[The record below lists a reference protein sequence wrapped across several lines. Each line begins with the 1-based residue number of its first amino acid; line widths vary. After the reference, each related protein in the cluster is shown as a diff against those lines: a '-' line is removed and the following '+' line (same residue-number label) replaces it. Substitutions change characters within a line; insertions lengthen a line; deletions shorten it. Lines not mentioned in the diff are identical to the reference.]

1 MMDMIVGQ
9 SEQIKR
15 IKELIRQVVNTDLG
29 VMICGESGVGKELV
43 ARALHFQS
51 YRRNA
56 PFVKVN
62 CAALPGELL
71 ESELFGYEKG
81 AFTGAEKL
89 KLGKF
94 ELAHEGT
101 IFLDEIGD
109 MPLMLQSKMLQV
121 LQDGEFSRIG
131 GRADV
136 KVNTWI
142 VSATNHD
149 LEEDVKRGLF
159 REDLFYRLNIIKIVV
174 PPLRDRKEDIA
185 LLVEHFISR
194 YSKQFNYSFV
204 PDKHVMDIFNR
215 YHWPGNVR
223 EVENYIKRLLVLNDW
238 EEVKEEILDR
248 IHSYSNGKSV
258 APASIDDK
266 VRPDLTQSLLDELI
280 VNEKKKSGGLAFASL
295 KDIRKKALMK
305 IEKEIIEQ
313 VLKRTNWNKKQAA
326 RHLKISYKA
335 LLYKVKDMNIKG
347 PAERGVE
354 Q

>member
-1 MMDMIVGQ
+1 MDMIVGQ

-29 VMICGESGVGKELV
+29 VMIYGESGVGKELV

-51 YRRNA
+51 YRRNE

-62 CAALPGELL
+62 CAALPAELL

-94 ELAHEGT
+94 ELAHDGT

-109 MPLMLQSKMLQV
+109 MPLVLQSKLLQV
-121 LQDGEFSRIG
+121 LQDGEFSRVG
-131 GRADV
+131 GRVDV

-142 VSATNHD
+142 VAATNHD

-159 REDLFYRLNIIKIVV
+159 REDFYYRLNIIKIVV
-174 PPLRDRKEDIA
+174 PPLRDRKGDIP
-185 LLVEHFISR
+185 LLIDHFLSR
-194 YSKQFNYSFV
+194 YGKQFNNTFTV
-204 PDKHVMDIFNR
+204 TKEVLDVLTG

-223 EVENYIKRLLVLNDW
+223 EVENYVKRLLVLNDW
-238 EEVKEEILDR
+238 EEVKEELLVR
-248 IHSYSNGKSV
+248 IQSYSEGRRATESTAGGKEQADV
-258 APASIDDK
+258 
-266 VRPDLTQSLLDELI
+266 TQSILDEL
-280 VNEKKKSGGLAFASL
+280 VLSDKSNGGVCFASL

-305 IEKEIIEQ
+305 IEKEVIEQ
-313 VLKRTNWNKKQAA
+313 VLRRTNWNKKQAA
-326 RHLKISYKA
+326 KHLQISYKA

-347 PAERGVE
+347 PGVE
-354 Q
+354 SQMGQ